1 LLRSVAEA
9 KLHAVRVQREEME
22 ARKAMT
28 DASQEGDQD
37 RIIEELRREIAAR
50 DEFIAV
56 AAHELRN
63 PMTPIVALVQ
73 LLAARAHR
81 EEASPALLSGLQ
93 TLETAVDHYV
103 RRATTLLEITRV
115 HAGNLRLTPS
125 SFDLSE
131 LVQECSRR
139 YELLAQRA
147 GTRLE
152 CRTQGP
158 VIGTWDRLAIEQVL
172 DNLLSNAIRYGDG
185 KPVSVKLDSDEDSVV
200 LRVVDRGIGIQIND
214 RERIFERFERAT
226 GARRDGGFG
235 IGLWL
240 THRLVQAQAGVLELQ
255 SEVGA
260 GSTFTVKLPRHIP
273 VD

>member
-1 LLRSVAEA
+1 
-9 KLHAVRVQREEME
+9 ME
-22 ARKAMT
+22 AREAMA
-28 DASQEGDQD
+28 DASLEGDQD

-73 LLAARAHR
+73 LLVARAHR

-93 TLETAVDHYV
+93 TLESAVEHYV
-103 RRATTLLEITRV
+103 RRATTLLEITRIT
-115 HAGNLRLTPS
+115 AGNLRLTPA

-131 LVQECSRR
+131 LVRERSRH

-147 GTRLE
+147 GTGLA
-152 CRTQGP
+152 CQAQGP
-158 VIGTWDRLAIEQVL
+158 VVGTWDRLAIEQIL
-172 DNLLSNAIRYGDG
+172 DNLLSNAIRYGDS
-185 KPVSVKLDSDEDSVV
+185 KPVSVELDSSEDSVV
-200 LRVVDRGIGIQIND
+200 LRVIDRGIGIRIED
-214 RERIFERFERAT
+214 RERIFERFERAA
-226 GARRDGGFG
+226 GAKRDGGFG

-240 THRLVQAQAGVLELQ
+240 THKLVQAQAGMLELH
-255 SEVGA
+255 SEIGA